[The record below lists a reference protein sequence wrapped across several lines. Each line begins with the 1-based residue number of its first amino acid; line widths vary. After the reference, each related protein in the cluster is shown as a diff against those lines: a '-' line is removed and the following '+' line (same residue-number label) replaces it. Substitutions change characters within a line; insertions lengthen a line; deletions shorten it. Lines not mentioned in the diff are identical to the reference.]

1 MSVNKQRKKQVS
13 DLKNKIQKFSKGD
26 FQLSQPDVIFD
37 ETNLVL
43 IIGEGEVYRGN
54 FTIKAEGGRKVRGL
68 VYSSSFRVHFRNSGF
83 DGNPA
88 KVEFTYD
95 GKGLRPGHVEDGIFT
110 VVCNGGEYE
119 LSVTAIIEKPYVMT
133 SYGKVQ
139 STDDF
144 RKLAI
149 KDFSEAGRLFRS
161 REFYEI
167 LKYENERI
175 FYLYDNMRK
184 WFLGDQAL
192 EEFLVGIKQKECL
205 FLTLPGEGMLFEDLT
220 ESTKGTL
227 TIVKNTWG
235 FMPIRIEPE
244 GKFLKV
250 QRSEISTEDFI
261 GNAYEIEY
269 VVRPEFLHGGRNFGA
284 LRFITPYETLTYE
297 IEVLQNQKEYSENRR
312 MPELLIAQI
321 LKEYIGYVAGR
332 IELDNWM
339 ESAVEKMI
347 SLRKLNPQSE
357 MYQLMQAHV
366 YLVGNRTEEAKW
378 ILENYNYNRFAIGKD
393 PMTNCYYLY
402 LTALVRGKKNHS
414 ERVLDEVG
422 KTYMRHQ
429 DSWLLL
435 SMLLDLDSRYKTP
448 YKKIELLEQQY
459 QYEMHGVLFYLEAYQ
474 CYQERP
480 TLLKKLGRFEI
491 QVLNFASKYRLM
503 TKELALYVANFASQQ
518 KQYSDSMFRILE
530 RIYKIYDEPMIL
542 NTICTLLIRGNKVQ
556 KRYFVWYQRAVEAE
570 LKIAQLYEYYMM
582 TVDEESVKGP
592 LPKVILLYFMHGN
605 SLNYKKAALLY
616 ANLAVYEEQA
626 GDLYL
631 NYREQMVVFTWD
643 QLMKR
648 HITESLRILYKRF
661 CQPEEMS
668 AERMEAMRDIC
679 YSYMVSTKA
688 VNMKCVLV
696 IEKDGEIRQRVPY
709 DGEEGTV
716 IRLYD
721 KESRVVWESVEGRHY
736 TDSIVYETRRLFY
749 EPRFVEL
756 CRKYAAT
763 TGVWEQ
769 ENEKEKP
776 TFEGLKEK
784 GINAY
789 DEKDVFRLCSRK
801 IREDNYEED
810 EFLSYLSF
818 ELFKRQQF
826 DKVTLM
832 YLANYYC
839 GPTKNMKMLWKALK
853 ENEIPSYKI
862 SERSITQMLFSEN
875 LFQEEPIF
883 EDYYR
888 SDNVYF
894 RLKQAYLAYVS
905 REYVVCA
912 RNLEPIVFDIIANEC
927 DEKEDLPDIC
937 KIALLK
943 YYSDHDYTAALEVVL
958 HQVLREMCEKQIVFP
973 YYLKY
978 KEEWLREL
986 QLYDKVMV
994 SYQARPGSRVTLYYK
1009 MKHGMRDELGYQN
1022 EVMMPVYENLYVRQ
1036 FVLYSDESIN
1046 YDFIE
1051 TRGKEDFITDK
1062 EILKNEREVTESGKY
1077 GRLNRMA
1084 DMAPISRKKAMMEYK
1099 EEEIMAKRLF
1109 KVY

>member
-1 MSVNKQRKKQVS
+1 MS

-43 IIGEGEVYRGN
+43 IIGEGEVYRGS
-54 FTIKAEGGRKVRGL
+54 FTIRTKSGKKIRGL
-68 VYSSSFRVHFRNSGF
+68 AYSSSFRVHFKNQGF

-95 GKGLRPGHVEDGIFT
+95 GKGLRPGHVEDGRFT
-110 VVCNGGEYE
+110 VVCGGGEYE

-149 KDFSEAGRLFRS
+149 KDFSEAGRLFRA

-167 LKYENERI
+167 LKYENERT

-184 WFLGDQAL
+184 WTLGDQAM
-192 EEFLVGIKQKECL
+192 EEFLVGIKQKECI
-205 FLTLPGEGMLFEDLT
+205 FLTLPGEGMFFEDIS
-220 ESTKGTL
+220 EPTKGTL

-235 FMPIRIEPE
+235 YMPIHIEAEGEFIKVLRPE
-244 GKFLKV
+244 T
-250 QRSEISTEDFI
+250 STDDFV
-261 GNAYEIEY
+261 GNAHEIEY
-269 VVRPEFLHGGRNFGA
+269 VVRPDRLHGGRNFGM
-284 LRFITPYETLTYE
+284 LKFITPYETLTYD
-297 IEVLQNQKEYSENRR
+297 IEVLQNQDLNENHRK
-312 MPELLIAQI
+312 PELLLAQI
-321 LKEYIGYVAGR
+321 LKEYIGLVAGR
-332 IELDNWM
+332 IEMGNWL

-347 SLRKLNPQSE
+347 SLRKLKPHSE
-357 MYQLMQAHV
+357 LYQLMQAHV
-366 YLVGNRTEEAKW
+366 YLVGSKVEEAKW

-393 PMTNCYYLY
+393 PLTNCYYLY
-402 LTALVRGKKNHS
+402 LTALVRGKGIHA

-429 DSWLLL
+429 DSLLL
-435 SMLLDLDSRYKTP
+435 LYMLLDLDTRYKTS
-448 YKKIELLEQQY
+448 YKRIELLEQQF
-459 QYEMHGVLFYLEAYQ
+459 QYEMHGVIFYLEAYL
-474 CYQERP
+474 CYQDRP
-480 TLLKKLGRFEI
+480 TLLKKLGPFEM

-518 KQYSDSMFRILE
+518 KQYSDKMFRILE
-530 RIYKIYDEPMIL
+530 RIYKMYDEPMIL
-542 NTICTLLIRGNKVQ
+542 STICTLLIRGDKLK
-556 KRYFVWYQRAVEAE
+556 KRDFPWYKKAVDSE
-570 LKIAQLYEYYMM
+570 LRIAQLYEYYMM
-582 TVDEESVKGP
+582 TIDEDKFRGP

-605 SLNYKKAALLY
+605 SLNYKKAAFLY
-616 ANLAVYEEQA
+616 ANLVTYEEQA
-626 GDLYL
+626 GELYL
-631 NYREQMVVFTWD
+631 NYREQMVVFTWK
-643 QLMKR
+643 QLMQR

-661 CQPEEMS
+661 CQPEEMT

-679 YSYMVSTKA
+679 YSYSISTRVK
-688 VNMKCVLV
+688 NMKCVLV
-696 IEKDGEIRQRVPY
+696 IDKDGEIRQRIPY
-709 DGEEGTV
+709 DAEEGTV

-736 TDSIVYETRRLFY
+736 TDSIVYETKRLFY
-749 EPRFVEL
+749 EPRFVEM

-769 ENEKEKP
+769 ENEKEAP
-776 TFEGLKEK
+776 TFEGLLEK
-784 GINAY
+784 GLDAF
-789 DEKDVFRLCSRK
+789 EGKDVFRLVTRRIK
-801 IREDNYEED
+801 EENYEED
-810 EFLSYLSF
+810 SFLSYLCF
-818 ELFKRQQF
+818 ELFRRQHF

-832 YLANYYC
+832 YLANFYC
-839 GPTKNMKMLWKALK
+839 GPTREMKFLWKALK
-853 ENEIPSYKI
+853 ENGIPAYKI
-862 SERSITQMLFSEN
+862 GERIITQMLFSEN
-875 LFQEEPIF
+875 LFQEEKIF
-883 EDYYR
+883 EDYYL

-905 REYVVCA
+905 REYVVYG
-912 RNLEPIVFDIIANEC
+912 RDLEASVFDIIANEC
-927 DEKEDLPDIC
+927 DEKEDLSDIC

-943 YYSDHDYTAALEVVL
+943 YFSSHDYTAALEVVL

-973 YYLKY
+973 YYLQY

-986 QLYDKVMV
+986 QLYDKVMI

-1009 MKHGMRDELGYQN
+1009 MKHGNRDELGYQN

-1036 FVLYSDESIN
+1036 FVLYSDESIS
-1046 YDFIE
+1046 YYFIE
-1051 TRGKEDFITDK
+1051 TKGKEDIITEK
-1062 EILKNEREVTESGKY
+1062 EVLKNEREIKESGKY
-1077 GRLNRMA
+1077 GRLNSMA
-1084 DMAPISRKKAMMEYK
+1084 TMASAARRKAMMEYE

-1109 KVY
+1109 KIH